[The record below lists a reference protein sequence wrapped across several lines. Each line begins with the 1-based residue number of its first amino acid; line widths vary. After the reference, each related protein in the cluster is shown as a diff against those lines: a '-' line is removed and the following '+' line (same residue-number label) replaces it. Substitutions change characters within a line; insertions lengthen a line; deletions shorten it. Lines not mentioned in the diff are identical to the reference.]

1 MNRFLSMGW
10 QWMAL
15 LLPLLLAVE
24 TGVARAE
31 SPSEAQVKG
40 AYLYN
45 FTKFVTWPS
54 SAFAHEKDPFQLCI
68 MGQNSLGP
76 ILGALAQK
84 SVGTHP
90 IAIRHPETLHAVTGC
105 HLLFVTQSEQERIP
119 ALLAAIHN
127 KPILTVSDLQEFA
140 KEGGMI
146 QFVRINDTLRFI
158 IHQETALQ
166 AGLKIHATLLQVGH
180 VVK

>member
-1 MNRFLSMGW
+1 MKRFSSLLW
-10 QWMAL
+10 QLFFGSFAL
-15 LLPLLLAVE
+15 AMIGTIPQAC
-24 TGVARAE
+24 AD
-31 SPSEAQVKG
+31 SPSESQVKG

-68 MGQNSLGP
+68 LGQNTLGP
-76 ILGALAQK
+76 ILNALSQK

-90 IAIRHPETLHAVTGC
+90 IAIRHPESPQSAIGC
-105 HLLFVTQSEQERIP
+105 HLLFVTHSEPERTQ
-119 ALLAAIHN
+119 ALLATIRG
-127 KPILTVSDLQEFA
+127 KPILTVSDQNEFA

-146 QFVRINDTLRFI
+146 HFLRVNDTLRFAVN
-158 IHQETALQ
+158 QETALQ